1 MFSSLSPGDDM
12 GLMTGNE
19 AGDHGKKCFC
29 AALLK
34 RRGGGGVKGREPCS
48 ESVKRSNVMK
58 GTVDIVWQ

>member
-1 MFSSLSPGDDM
+1 MFSSLSPGDDT

-34 RRGGGGVKGREPCS
+34 RGGGGERERAVLRKC
-48 ESVKRSNVMK
+48 
-58 GTVDIVWQ
+58 